1 MSQELSLAASDE
13 HPQPRRKRRW
23 LRVLLIAFLGLAA
36 WQAISW
42 ITPIPSPVVSATV
55 VTDNLYDAVYSEGI
69 IARADSLP
77 AELNI
82 LLVGLDNRV
91 ASTDNHADA
100 IHLVTIHTKEPV
112 NLTIQSIPRGTP
124 VTGYGIPDDLS
135 FMANVR
141 ALRGRNSLMK
151 AVAKLAKKRKIDYYV
166 EVSFSQVMGVL
177 ELLGYKDP
185 ATALQFLRHR
195 KSYALGDVQR
205 SYNQGKFLMTQAI
218 RRGDMLTGA
227 KGDVMLRMGLGMVDT
242 DLDLETVQAIVYL
255 LKERGALNEEHMAVK
270 LLPPANSSALV
281 DTDIPDPD
289 QMNTAVNSLIRK
301 LGSHVDDLG
310 RYDPY
315 PKIESVVGR
324 AESQRQPRAALAVIK
339 PVYEQK
345 AWLQIQERPRRQEIR
360 DRVEQ
365 ILMNAYNATK
375 QPQKAMEVHRYMS
388 DERKAFSDVEGE
400 RRNFSYGR
408 RYIKNKPAEAVVDT
422 QALMRAQQDEIGQK
436 QTPIEPQEPH
446 TPQLSSQPSAQQ
458 STQQSAQQTAPKETP
473 QNQPQVQDISSDNAP
488 KVEQPAA
495 SEKQPQQSAEPQV
508 KNVGQEKKTP

>member
-1 MSQELSLAASDE
+1 MSQELSLTASDE

-23 LRVLLIAFLGLAA
+23 LRVLLIAVLGLAA

-42 ITPIPSPVVSATV
+42 VTPIPSPVVSATV

-112 NLTIQSIPRGTP
+112 NVTIQSIPRGTP

-255 LKERGALNEEHMAVK
+255 LKERGALNQERMAVK
-270 LLPPANSSALV
+270 LLPSANSSALV

-315 PKIESVVGR
+315 PKIESVVDR
-324 AESQRQPRAALAVIK
+324 AESQRQPKAALAVIK

-360 DRVEQ
+360 DRVER

-375 QPQKAMEVHRYMS
+375 QPQKAMEIHRYMA

-400 RRNFSYGR
+400 HRNFSYGR

-422 QALMRAQQDEIGQK
+422 QALIRAQQDEIGQK

-446 TPQLSSQPSAQQ
+446 TPQPQSAQQ
-458 STQQSAQQTAPKETP
+458 SSQQTEPSETP
-473 QNQPQVQDISSDNAP
+473 QNPPQVQDISPASTPQAEHSAAP
-488 KVEQPAA
+488 
-495 SEKQPQQSAEPQV
+495 EKQPQQSAEPQV
-508 KNVGQEKKTP
+508 KNVSEEKSKP

>member
-1 MSQELSLAASDE
+1 MSQELSLTASDE

-23 LRVLLIAFLGLAA
+23 LRVLLIAVLGLAA

-42 ITPIPSPVVSATV
+42 VTPIPSPVVSATV

-112 NLTIQSIPRGTP
+112 NVTIQSIPRGTP

-255 LKERGALNEEHMAVK
+255 LKERGALNQERMAVK
-270 LLPPANSSALV
+270 LLPSANSSALV

-315 PKIESVVGR
+315 PKIESVVDR
-324 AESQRQPRAALAVIK
+324 AESQRQPKAALAVIK

-360 DRVEQ
+360 DRVER

-375 QPQKAMEVHRYMS
+375 QPQKAMEVHRYMA

-400 RRNFSYGR
+400 HRNFSYGR

-422 QALMRAQQDEIGQK
+422 QALIRAQQDEIGQK

-446 TPQLSSQPSAQQ
+446 TPQPQSAQQ
-458 STQQSAQQTAPKETP
+458 SSQQTEPSETP
-473 QNQPQVQDISSDNAP
+473 QNAPQVQDISPASTPQVEHSAAP
-488 KVEQPAA
+488 
-495 SEKQPQQSAEPQV
+495 EKQPQQSAEPQV
-508 KNVGQEKKTP
+508 KNVSEEKSKP